1 MAKGLRSKVKKRLR
15 STRREHYMQ
24 HDGKIQMQTIAN
36 RLHNPYYDLK
46 TDCKQPL

>member
-15 STRREHYMQ
+15 GARRQHYME
-24 HDGKIQMQTIAN
+24 HEGKVKMQTIAA

-46 TDCKQPL
+46 TDCKS